1 MRSLIKKS
9 WYTIRRLHPKKKDLR
24 HANNQEKKK
33 DCFPRTKPTQ
43 IYSAN
48 PEARQCGS

>member
-33 DCFPRTKPTQ
+33 RLLSPNETHSDLQRE
-43 IYSAN
+43 S
-48 PEARQCGS
+48 